1 MSAAH
6 ELEVLAGFK
15 RSRVLVMGDLML
27 DRFVY
32 GIVERLSPE
41 APVPVM
47 AIQRTSNMPGGAA
60 NVARNVAA
68 LGARVTLIGVVGADE
83 QAGVLAAQ
91 LADLP
96 AIQQAPVVDASR
108 PTTTKTRFVADR
120 QQVLRTD
127 VESSAPLSKELMD
140 GLIRN
145 FEAAL
150 ADIDIVILSDYGK
163 GVLSE
168 EVLARAI
175 RAATSSGKQVLVDP
189 KSRSFQKYTGATVLT
204 PNKQE
209 LQAACGQDCSTDE
222 QVVDGARR
230 ILSQGICG
238 TIVVTRGKDG
248 MSIVSS
254 SGVTSHIRTDAREV
268 FDVTGAGDTAVATM
282 ALGLASGADMETA
295 AKLSNI
301 AAGIVVGKYGTAT
314 VTVDEILSR
323 IDDSAASDHS
333 DNRYG
338 LEAVLLLVA
347 HWRMLGL
354 KVAFTNGCFDML
366 HPGHLSLLN
375 QARQTADRLVVG
387 LNSDASVRKLKGPT
401 RPIQNAAARARVLSS
416 LRAVDAVVIFDED
429 TPLNLIT
436 AIAPDVLVKGADYS
450 VETVVGA
457 DFVLQ
462 RGGQVVLA
470 DLVPSH
476 STTETIRRVVAAA
489 KP

>member
-1 MSAAH
+1 MSAAQ
-6 ELEVLAGFK
+6 LEVLAGFK

-32 GIVERLSPE
+32 GAVERLSPE

-68 LGARVTLIGVVGADE
+68 LGGRVTVVGVVGADE
-83 QAGVLAAQ
+83 QAGVLSGQ
-91 LADLP
+91 LAEMP
-96 AIQQAPVVDASR
+96 GIRPAPVVDASR

-150 ADIDIVILSDYGK
+150 SESDIVILSDYGK

-175 RAATSSGKQVLVDP
+175 RAATSAGKQVLVDP

-209 LQAACGQDCSTDE
+209 LQAACGHDCSTDE

-230 ILSQGICG
+230 ILGQGICG

-254 SGVTSHIRTDAREV
+254 TGVVSHIRTDAREV
-268 FDVTGAGDTAVATM
+268 FDVTGAGDTAVAAM

-295 AKLSNI
+295 ARLSNI

-314 VTVDEILSR
+314 ATVDEILSR
-323 IDDSAASDHS
+323 IDDSAATDHS

-338 LEAVLLLVA
+338 LDAVLLLVA

-387 LNSDASVRKLKGPT
+387 LNSDSSVRKLKGPT
-401 RPIQNAAARARVLSS
+401 RPIQNSLARARVLSS

-470 DLVPSH
+470 DLVPSQ